1 MKYMVREPESGEE
14 MIFPSRMDAVRFVED
29 AIRFDVE
36 NGIVGAV
43 WSIIQ
48 VEED

>member
-1 MKYMVREPESGEE
+1 MKFLVKGSGKELL
-14 MIFPSRMDAVRFVED
+14 FPTRIDAVRFVED